1 MTTTR
6 WRRESKKLS
15 VMNTQ
20 IIFAGV
26 EEAHLLTAGIIKPI
40 LLVHGRDI
48 GSSQIRI
55 SFEPIAPRAQ
65 LQKTLWL
72 SSSTL
77 TLTWYCGGETR
88 VWRTYNLLLKMVVIY
103 AQIWVPSKAK
113 ISKNN
118 RALTFLKF
126 VFLTTLTFPIKL
138 YLQSIKFNRKN
149 TIELLCQNIQ
159 IKGPMTVLG

>member
-1 MTTTR
+1 MISKSRFHCYATEWTIFYFLLLLKAGKVRKWENLHMTTTR
-6 WRRESKKLS
+6 WRGESKKLS

-40 LLVHGRDI
+40 LLVHGRRDI

-77 TLTWYCGGETR
+77 TLTWYCGGETH

-113 ISKNN
+113 ISKNY
-118 RALTFLKF
+118 RALTFL
-126 VFLTTLTFPIKL
+126 
-138 YLQSIKFNRKN
+138 
-149 TIELLCQNIQ
+149 
-159 IKGPMTVLG
+159 